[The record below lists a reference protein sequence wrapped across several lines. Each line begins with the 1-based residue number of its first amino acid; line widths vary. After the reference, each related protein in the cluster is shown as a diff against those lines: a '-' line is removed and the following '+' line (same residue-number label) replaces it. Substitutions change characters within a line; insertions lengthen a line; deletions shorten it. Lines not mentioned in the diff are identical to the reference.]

1 MKLAGKVVVVT
12 GGANG
17 IGRAL
22 VARFV
27 EEGARHVAI
36 ADLDE
41 DASKRVATE
50 IDGKVCVGF
59 GIDVSRE
66 ADVRRLVAET
76 EAVAP
81 IDLFCSNA
89 GILAVD
95 ADVHDATSAPNET
108 WERAWAVNV
117 MAHVY
122 AARAALPAMIARRSG
137 YFLQTVSAAGLLS
150 QIAAAPYSATKHAAI
165 GFAESLAITHKDD
178 GIKVSILCPQA
189 VDTAMIHSAASMFGA
204 DIDGVITAAHVG
216 QCVVEALERETFLV
230 LPHPKVREYMA
241 RKIESYDRWLGGM
254 AKLRRAIV
262 AGR

>member
-1 MKLAGKVVVVT
+1 MKLADKVVVVT

-22 VARFV
+22 AARFV

-41 DASKRVATE
+41 VAAKRAAAE
-50 IDGKVCVGF
+50 IDEKRCVGF
-59 GIDVSRE
+59 GVDVSHE
-66 ADVRRLVAET
+66 ADIRRLVAES
-76 EAVAP
+76 EAVGP

-95 ADVHDATSAPNET
+95 GDARDATSASNET

-137 YFLQTVSAAGLLS
+137 YFLHTVSAAGLLS
-150 QIAAAPYSATKHAAI
+150 QIAAAPYSTTKHAAI

-178 GIKVSILCPQA
+178 GIKVSVLCPQA
-189 VDTAMIHSAASMFGA
+189 VDTAMIHGGPSMFGA
-204 DIDGVITAAHVG
+204 DIDGVVTPAHVA
-216 QCVVEALERETFLV
+216 QCVVEALDRETFLV
-230 LPHPKVREYMA
+230 LPHPKVAEYMA
-241 RKIESYDRWLGGM
+241 RKIEGYDRWLGGM
-254 AKLRRAIV
+254 AKLRRMV
-262 AGR
+262 VPPR